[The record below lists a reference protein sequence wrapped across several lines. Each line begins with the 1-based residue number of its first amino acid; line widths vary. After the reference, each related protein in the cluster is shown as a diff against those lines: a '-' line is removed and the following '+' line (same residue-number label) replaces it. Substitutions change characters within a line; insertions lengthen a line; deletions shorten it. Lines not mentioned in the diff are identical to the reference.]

1 MEDVEVLQI
10 DGRQWVTVADAAR
23 VAGKPEITL
32 YKARDAGRLD
42 SIKVVER
49 IVVDLAQVRELYPQ
63 PPSPVAG
70 TE

>member
-42 SIKVVER
+42 SMKVVER

-63 PPSPVAG
+63 PEPEP
-70 TE
+70 TQ

>member
-42 SIKVVER
+42 SMKVVER
-49 IVVDLAQVRELYPQ
+49 IVVDLTQVRELYPQ
-63 PPSPVAG
+63 PEPEPVA
-70 TE
+70 